1 MRKVIASGVCL
12 LTFVIV
18 FFVACHKNTSSSS
31 GSGSIGG
38 AMEDLALLS
47 LGAVK
52 GNASFPS
59 IGVSCTSSNVTA
71 SPTLGSN
78 SSGTCP
84 SGYVTPVTYTN
95 TPLIS
100 ETFNHCVYG
109 GYTYNGTLS
118 FEPSSS
124 GILYCQP
131 NGSTTTGIYVKGTFN
146 MVVPSSFTITGN
158 GLNTS
163 CTAQYPMNA
172 TVSVTYTQEES
183 SPFVG
188 VISGPACGTTLPNLG
203 FY

>member
-1 MRKVIASGVCL
+1 MIVLGVGI
-12 LTFVIV
+12 LTAAIV
-18 FFVACHKNTSSSS
+18 VFAACHKNSSSSS

-47 LGAVK
+47 LGAVN

-59 IGVSCTSSNVTA
+59 IGVSCASSNVTA

-78 SSGTCP
+78 SSGVCP
-84 SGYVTPVTYTN
+84 TGYVTPVTYSN

-118 FEPSSS
+118 FDPSSS
-124 GILYCQP
+124 GIIYCQP
-131 NGSTTTGIYVKGTFN
+131 NGSTTTGIYVKGTFALT
-146 MVVPSSFTITGN
+146 VPSSFTITGN
-158 GLNTS
+158 GLNDS
-163 CTAQYPMNA
+163 CNAQYPMNA
-172 TVSVTYTQEES
+172 TVSVTYTQEDS
-183 SPFVG
+183 SPFIG
-188 VISGPACGTTLPNLG
+188 VISGPACGTTLPSLN